1 MRKIIALIEN
11 LSLHVVA
18 GSICS
23 ALFASAVLQV
33 NLPLWWLFSLG
44 LAVWSVYTL
53 DHLFDA
59 RLNSG
64 RLKNLR
70 HQFHERHFKTLV
82 LLLLLTSLTGLVI
95 FSRFATLQMW
105 LAAGLLAVFA
115 VMHIVSVNA
124 ASLSNKIWLQ
134 KEVQIALIYS
144 IGVWLGPLQYKE
156 TSIDIQVL
164 MVFASFT
171 LLVWWETSFIA
182 FDELETDLKQQN
194 TTLATR
200 LGIQKTRK
208 LLLSTLVL
216 QLLFTSVLLFLSD
229 GAAAKVFFVLIMM
242 GLVFAFLFIYR
253 NNLSKSGLLHFAGE
267 MVFCLPLVF
276 YLI

>member
-18 GSICS
+18 GSLCS
-23 ALFASAVLQV
+23 ALFASAVLHV

-59 RLNSG
+59 KLNSG

-70 HQFHERHFKTLV
+70 HQFHERHFNTLV
-82 LLLLLTSLTGLVI
+82 FLLLLTSLTGLIV

-115 VMHIVSVNA
+115 VIHIVSVNA

-144 IGVWLGPLQYKE
+144 IGIWLGPLQLNQK
-156 TSIDIQVL
+156 TIDIQVL
-164 MVFASFT
+164 MVFVSFT

-182 FDELETDLKQQN
+182 FDERETDLKQQN

-200 LGIQKTRK
+200 LGTQKTRK

-216 QLLFTSVLLFLSD
+216 QLVFTSVLLLLSD
-229 GAAAKVFFVLIMM
+229 GTAAKAFLVLFMM

-253 NNLSKSGLLHFAGE
+253 NNFSNSRLLHFTGE
-267 MVFCLPLVF
+267 MVFCLPFVF